1 MEHRRN
7 AIAALVDR
15 AVAPEDVETLRRGV
29 MLDGR
34 VTSPAQAE
42 AHPAGGGRCVV
53 TISIHEGRNRQV
65 RRMLESLGYGV
76 DALRRTGVG
85 RLTLEGVP
93 VGRWRYLTDEEIAY
107 LKSL

>member
-1 MEHRRN
+1 
-7 AIAALVDR
+7 
-15 AVAPEDVETLRRGV
+15 
-29 MLDGR
+29 
-34 VTSPAQAE
+34 
-42 AHPAGGGRCVV
+42 
-53 TISIHEGRNRQV
+53 
-65 RRMLESLGYGV
+65 MLESLGYGV